1 MMNQHSVV
9 LGEWGSN
16 KTLTNRSTQRPLT
29 SVGPGTRKRRRSND
43 VDGEERGKKIVAG
56 GSGFGSGSGSGSGA
70 ATVDSGVK

>member
-56 GSGFGSGSGSGSGA
+56 GSGSGSGSGA
-70 ATVDSGVK
+70 VAVDSGVK